1 MADTMIPA
9 PDPTL
14 LTTEQ
19 LARGLTNLRELLEA
33 RIHAVEESA
42 RHRYEDLRRVPTDTD
57 RQVSHL
63 RELLIEKFNSVQ
75 KQFDE
80 RDIRSQASEDAAK
93 VAVNAALQAQKEAA
107 AAQNDSNAAAITK
120 SEGATIK
127 QIDGIL
133 ALLGSNTTGTN
144 DKIFAINSRLDR
156 GEGFNK
162 GGHDTRAE
170 GRMATGAVV
179 AVISV
184 AIMAISVAAGLF
196 GFALHH

>member
-1 MADTMIPA
+1 MAEPTAPV

-19 LARGLTNLRELLEA
+19 LTRGLTGLRELLES

-57 RQVSHL
+57 RQVTHL
-63 RELLIEKFNSVQ
+63 KELFTEKFASVQ

-120 SEGATIK
+120 SEGSTIK

-144 DKIFAINSRLDR
+144 DKITAINARLDR
-156 GEGFNK
+156 GEGFDK

-170 GRMATGAVV
+170 SRVATSGVV

>member
-1 MADTMIPA
+1 MAESMVSA

-19 LARGLTNLRELLEA
+19 LHRGLTSLRELLQS
-33 RIHAVEESA
+33 RIEAVEESGRY
-42 RHRYEDLRRVPTDTD
+42 RHEDLRRVPTETD
-57 RQVSHL
+57 KQVSHI
-63 RELLIEKFNSVQ
+63 RELFLEKFTSVQ

-80 RDIRSQASEDAAK
+80 RDIRKASEDAAK

-133 ALLGSNTTGTN
+133 ALLGSNTIGTN
-144 DKIFAINSRLDR
+144 DKIAAINARLDR
-156 GEGFNK
+156 GDGISK
-162 GGHDTRAE
+162 GGHDTRTE
-170 GRMATGAVV
+170 GRLATGGMV
-179 AVISV
+179 AIISV

-196 GFALHH
+196 GFALSH